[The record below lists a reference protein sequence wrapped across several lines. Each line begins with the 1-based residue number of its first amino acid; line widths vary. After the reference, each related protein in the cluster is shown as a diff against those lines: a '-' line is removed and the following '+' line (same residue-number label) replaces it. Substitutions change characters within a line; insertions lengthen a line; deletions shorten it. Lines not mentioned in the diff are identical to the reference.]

1 MDERDKTM
9 IKQLEKWY
17 LDHHRKLPF
26 RESHQPYHIWIS
38 EIMLQQTQVDTVIP
52 YYEKFI
58 DLYPT
63 VKDLADTSEETL
75 LKVIEGLGYYRRFK
89 YMLKAAKKIVKD
101 YNGIFPSTY
110 KEVLALPG
118 VGEYTAGAI
127 MSIAFNKPFSAT
139 DGNVIRVLSR
149 VKDIKEDMRQEKHKN
164 KIKSLNQSLIEKARP
179 EIYTQ
184 AIMELGALI
193 CKPKNP
199 KCNECPLAN
208 FCMAYEKDMQE
219 QRPYLSKKAK
229 KKTIHY
235 NVYIIKENSQIYL
248 RKRTEKLLGGMYEFP
263 QFEENEPMAFSYEV
277 IKALGH
283 KKHIFTHLVWKMDVY
298 EIKLLSKALDD
309 WQLIDINQLNQY
321 PMATAHKKIA
331 NLL

>member
-1 MDERDKTM
+1 M
-9 IKQLEKWY
+9 IKHLEAWY
-17 LDHHRKLPF
+17 LENHRLLPF

-38 EIMLQQTQVDTVIP
+38 EIMLQQTQVETVLP
-52 YYEKFI
+52 YYNNFI
-58 DLYPT
+58 KVYPSIE
-63 VKDLADTSEETL
+63 DLANTSEEAL
-75 LKVIEGLGYYRRFK
+75 FKVIEGLGYYRRFK
-89 YMLKAAKKIVKD
+89 FMLKAAKKIVSEH
-101 YNGIFPSTY
+101 NGVFPSTY

-127 MSIAFNKPFSAT
+127 MSIAYNKPFSAT

-149 VKDIKEDMRQEKHKN
+149 IKDIKLDMRLEKNKN
-164 KIKSLNQSLIEKARP
+164 KIKSLNQSLIEDAHP

-184 AIMELGALI
+184 AIMELGALV

-199 KCNECPLAN
+199 KCDECPLSK
-208 FCMAYEKDMQE
+208 FCMAYELGTQE

-229 KKTIHY
+229 KKTVHY
-235 NVYIIKENSQIYL
+235 NVYIIKNNSQIYL

-263 QFEENEPMAFSYEV
+263 QYEV
-277 IKALGH
+277 NKTLDFKFEIIKSLGH
-283 KKHIFTHLVWKMDVY
+283 KKHVFTHLVWEMDVY
-298 EIKLLSKALDD
+298 EIKLLSKAFDD
-309 WQLIDINQLNQY
+309 WQLIDIDQLNQY